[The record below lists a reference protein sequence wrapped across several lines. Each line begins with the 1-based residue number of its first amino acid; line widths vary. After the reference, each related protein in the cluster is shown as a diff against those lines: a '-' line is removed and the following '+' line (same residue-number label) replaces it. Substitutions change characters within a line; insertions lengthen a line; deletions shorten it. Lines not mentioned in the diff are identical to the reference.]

1 MTFQEFQKLELGTKL
16 RLKGTNAYFEV
27 ADIDIGDSK
36 VPLSVTLV
44 ETDKPVFVSYDTDWN
59 HKEIIEIDAN
69 DEYYE
74 PEYWIYANK
83 TVMREEA
90 ELTRTQFEKMTE
102 DYYIITMR
110 DLEVVEAVEDIIT
123 MRDLEV
129 VEVEEDIGARLD
141 EHIDPRDLIYRPIS
155 QRGSSPAKPVEDDTE
170 SGVLPATAARQFVNN
185 FNSRKVTIQ
194 LINAAIARAAQDG
207 KQVINL
213 ADVIDHQVS
222 EEIKDLYRQAGYHV
236 AFETIQW

>member
-1 MTFQEFQKLELGTKL
+1 MKFQELQNIEYGTKL
-16 RLKGTNAYFEV
+16 RLKGTNAYFRV
-27 ADIDIGDSK
+27 ASVDLDDNE
-36 VPLSVTLV
+36 VPLCVSLI
-44 ETDKPVFVSYDTDWN
+44 ETDKPLFVSYDSDWEQA
-59 HKEIIEIDAN
+59 EIIEIDAN
-69 DEYYE
+69 DKYLD
-74 PEYWIYANK
+74 PEYWIFANK

-90 ELTRTQFEKMTE
+90 GLTRTQFEKMTK
-102 DYYIITMR
+102 DYY
-110 DLEVVEAVEDIIT
+110 IIT

-155 QRGSSPAKPVEDDTE
+155 QRGSSPAKPVEDNTE
-170 SGVLPATAARQFVNN
+170 SGVLPISAARQFVND

-194 LINAAIARAAQDG
+194 LINAAIACAAQAG

-213 ADVIDHQVS
+213 ADVINHQVS

>member
-1 MTFQEFQKLELGTKL
+1 M
-16 RLKGTNAYFEV
+16 R
-27 ADIDIGDSK
+27 
-36 VPLSVTLV
+36 LV

-83 TVMREEA
+83 TLMCEEA
-90 ELTRTQFEKMTE
+90 ELTRTQFEKMTK

-110 DLEVVEAVEDIIT
+110 DLEVVEV
-123 MRDLEV
+123 
-129 VEVEEDIGARLD
+129 EDIGARLD
-141 EHIDPRDLIYRPIS
+141 EHIDPRDLIYC
-155 QRGSSPAKPVEDDTE
+155 GSSPSQPTVADEVAEHFSEE
-170 SGVLPATAARQFVNN
+170 SGVLPISAARQFVNN

-194 LINAAIARAAQDG
+194 LINAAIARAAQEG

-213 ADVIDHQVS
+213 AGVVNHAVS
-222 EEIKDLYRQAGYHV
+222 EEIKDQFRRAGYTV

>member
-1 MTFQEFQKLELGTKL
+1 MTFQEFQNLEIGTKL
-16 RLKGTNAYFEV
+16 RLRGTNAYFEL
-27 ADIDIGDSK
+27 ADFDYNDNE
-36 VPLSVTLV
+36 VPLSVCLI

-59 HKEIIEIDAN
+59 QKEIIEIDAN
-69 DEYYE
+69 DEAYYK

-90 ELTRTQFEKMTE
+90 ELTRTQFEKMTK

-110 DLEVVEAVEDIIT
+110 DLEIVEEVEDSEAS
-123 MRDLEV
+123 DLCNYF
-129 VEVEEDIGARLD
+129 RNQ
-141 EHIDPRDLIYRPIS
+141 HN
-155 QRGSSPAKPVEDDTE
+155 SSPSKTFADEVAEKFSEQDGE
-170 SGVLPATAARQFVNN
+170 SGVLPIAAVRQFVSD

-194 LINAAIARAAQDG
+194 IINAAIARAAQAG
-207 KQVINL
+207 KHIIRLDDEVN
-213 ADVIDHQVS
+213 HQVS